1 MSRES
6 EELQLQLYFITM
18 YVKTGNVFSPHY
30 ANAGMALISPKFLK
44 RFSTK
49 ANGKNIIITWI
60 NAHESQLNI

>member
-6 EELQLQLYFITM
+6 EKLQLQLYFITM

-49 ANGKNIIITWI
+49 ANGKNIIIT
-60 NAHESQLNI
+60 